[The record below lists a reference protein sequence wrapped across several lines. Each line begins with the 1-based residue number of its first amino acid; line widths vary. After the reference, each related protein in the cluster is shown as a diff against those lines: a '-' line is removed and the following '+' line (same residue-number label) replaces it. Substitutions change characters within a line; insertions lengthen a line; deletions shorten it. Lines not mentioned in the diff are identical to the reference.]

1 MQHEEEAGERHM
13 QAGALMEARGGG
25 SAPRRPRG
33 ARGWWRKGASAT
45 VAILAWIAT
54 CSAGVLGGLPSQHT
68 VAPPGLAKAAAGSMP
83 RLLECGSTPRRAG
96 GEEEEGSRGG
106 GRLPSIEKK
115 SLRLRGGQVA
125 IRKPEIDPRE
135 YRHIKLPNRLE
146 CVLVSDKETKSG
158 AAALCISVG
167 QLDDPPGVDGLAHF
181 LEHMLFLGTER
192 YPDES
197 NFDQFCSSCAGYSNA
212 WTSLDHT
219 VYHFIV
225 THDHLKD
232 TLDRFSAFFSCP
244 LLSEGGTEREM
255 HAVDSEHNKN
265 LQDDDRYGIRPKATG
280 ATSASQTIQTFPVEN
295 SSKVDTL
302 NYSPCTR
309 REFQVLRNTC
319 EASHPMRRF
328 GSGNYASLHDVPLTK
343 GKDVRSE
350 LLSMHK
356 KLYSANLMKLCI
368 VGSDSL
374 DELESW
380 VRDMFGAVPDLD
392 VPKKRSWAERKAFG
406 GAGWHTMQVLS
417 PIQWCPHR

>member
-1 MQHEEEAGERHM
+1 MQHEEEAGESDM
-13 QAGALMEARGGG
+13 EAGALMQARGGG
-25 SAPRRPRG
+25 STRRPRG
-33 ARGWWRKGASAT
+33 WWGKGASAT
-45 VAILAWIAT
+45 VAILAWIAI
-54 CSAGVLGGLPSQHT
+54 CSAGVLGGLPSQRPVT
-68 VAPPGLAKAAAGSMP
+68 TMGLATAASSMP
-83 RLLECGSTPRRAG
+83 RLPKRGSTPRRAG
-96 GEEEEGSRGG
+96 GSGEEGARGG
-106 GRLPSIEKK
+106 GSVPSIGRK

-265 LQDDDRYGIRPKATG
+265 LQDDDRYGVRPRATG
-280 ATSASQTIQTFPVEN
+280 VQ
-295 SSKVDTL
+295 
-302 NYSPCTR
+302 
-309 REFQVLRNTC
+309 
-319 EASHPMRRF
+319 HP
-328 GSGNYASLHDVPLTK
+328 PL
-343 GKDVRSE
+343 
-350 LLSMHK
+350 
-356 KLYSANLMKLCI
+356 
-368 VGSDSL
+368 
-374 DELESW
+374 
-380 VRDMFGAVPDLD
+380 
-392 VPKKRSWAERKAFG
+392 KRSKHF
-406 GAGWHTMQVLS
+406 Q
-417 PIQWCPHR
+417 